1 MSELS
6 TVLANEDK
14 KAVAVNNELDIQD
27 DLLRDQYKKIKD
39 NCIHNPNLKEVL
51 SGLIIH
57 YDEKEKEM
65 EQQYDALEK
74 LMDYTD
80 SVKDN
85 EELSPT
91 LQNECKNDRHLLI
104 REMQKIRND
113 INRIIDK

>member
-1 MSELS
+1 MKELS
-6 TVLANEDK
+6 TILANEDK
-14 KAVAVNNELDIQD
+14 MAMAVKNEHDIQD
-27 DLLRDQYKKIKD
+27 DLLRNQYKKIKD
-39 NCIHNPNLKEVL
+39 NSVHNPNLKEVL
-51 SGLIIH
+51 DGLTIH

-74 LMDYTD
+74 LMDYIE

-91 LQNECKNDRHLLI
+91 LQNECMNDKHLLI

>member
-1 MSELS
+1 MKELS
-6 TVLANEDK
+6 TILANEDK
-14 KAVAVNNELDIQD
+14 MAMAVKNEHDIQD
-27 DLLRDQYKKIKD
+27 DLLRDQYKKIK
-39 NCIHNPNLKEVL
+39 NNIIHNPNLKEVL
-51 SGLIIH
+51 AGLTIH

-65 EQQYDALEK
+65 EQQYDAFEK
-74 LMDYTD
+74 LMDYID

-91 LQNECKNDRHLLI
+91 LQNECKNDKHLLI